1 MELVK
6 TSFLVKTVYD
16 IDFDISYSY
25 ICDYTVLYVIYLCDI
40 SFRKAENE
48 VKKIII
54 SIWLAK
60 GQNDNCAKFIL
71 CLYVCFIIYK

>member
-16 IDFDISYSY
+16 IYFDISYSY
-25 ICDYTVLYVIYLCDI
+25 ICDYTVLYEIYLCDI

-48 VKKIII
+48 V
-54 SIWLAK
+54 
-60 GQNDNCAKFIL
+60 
-71 CLYVCFIIYK
+71 

>member
-48 VKKIII
+48 V
-54 SIWLAK
+54 
-60 GQNDNCAKFIL
+60 
-71 CLYVCFIIYK
+71 